1 MKVTRMTATPLS
13 VPMDYPFQSPFGGM
27 FAIVNP
33 VIVQL
38 YTDDGADAFGI
49 CMATNDSQVKSLK
62 ACIED
67 LAPVVIGQDV
77 ARINEAWQ
85 KLWVATGG
93 MGMGHSGYGIM
104 AISAIDNA
112 LWVLRAKLLNLPL
125 ATLLGGYRE
134 KVPAYCSY
142 LLWRDW
148 KVDRLQKDAEAI
160 VKMGFKAAK
169 MRVGMNPF
177 DVEAI
182 RYKAVREVV
191 GKNFDILVDCNWA
204 YNTPQAIEMGRKL
217 DGELFWFEDPLAGE
231 DFDQIAQVSNALDM
245 PVCVGET
252 WSTRFTFRDA
262 FEKRVSDMVMID
274 IQKVGGVTEWIR
286 VANMASAFNIPVA
299 SHLFDDISCHL
310 IAAIPN
316 GVFCEYMPWYDKIYK
331 NPPQV
336 KDGFIEIPKV
346 PGLGWEIDPAS
357 FKKFE
362 FKG

>member
-134 KVPAYCSY
+134 KVPA
-142 LLWRDW
+142 
-148 KVDRLQKDAEAI
+148 
-160 VKMGFKAAK
+160 
-169 MRVGMNPF
+169 
-177 DVEAI
+177 
-182 RYKAVREVV
+182 
-191 GKNFDILVDCNWA
+191 
-204 YNTPQAIEMGRKL
+204 
-217 DGELFWFEDPLAGE
+217 
-231 DFDQIAQVSNALDM
+231 
-245 PVCVGET
+245 
-252 WSTRFTFRDA
+252 
-262 FEKRVSDMVMID
+262 
-274 IQKVGGVTEWIR
+274 
-286 VANMASAFNIPVA
+286 
-299 SHLFDDISCHL
+299 
-310 IAAIPN
+310 
-316 GVFCEYMPWYDKIYK
+316 
-331 NPPQV
+331 
-336 KDGFIEIPKV
+336 
-346 PGLGWEIDPAS
+346 
-357 FKKFE
+357 
-362 FKG
+362 